1 MTDQQLKDY
10 CEAEFENIDK
20 VVMELVSVVKEK
32 ADEFSTIEL
41 AALGTFIHNFYNGV
55 ENILKRVLFY
65 KQIEVKETSTWHKDL
80 LRVSFESGIIPTDLY
95 HNLSNYLSFRHF
107 FVHAYSFSLNWE
119 NMKPLVESVDE
130 ILRQFKQNLY
140 NYIGQF

>member
-41 AALGTFIHNFYNGV
+41 AAIGTFIHNF
-55 ENILKRVLFY
+55 
-65 KQIEVKETSTWHKDL
+65 
-80 LRVSFESGIIPTDLY
+80 
-95 HNLSNYLSFRHF
+95 
-107 FVHAYSFSLNWE
+107 
-119 NMKPLVESVDE
+119 
-130 ILRQFKQNLY
+130 
-140 NYIGQF
+140 

>member
-20 VVMELVSVVKEK
+20 VVMELLSVVKAK
-32 ADEFSTIEL
+32 GDEFSIIEL
-41 AALGTFIHNFYNGV
+41 AAMGTFIHNFYNGV

-65 KQIEVKETSTWHKDL
+65 KEIEVKDTPTWHKDL
-80 LRVSFESGIIPTDLY
+80 LKASFENGIIGVDLY
-95 HNLSNYLSFRHF
+95 NRVSNYLSFRHF
-107 FVHAYSFSLNWE
+107 FVHAYGFSLNWE
-119 NMKPLVESVDE
+119 DMKPLVEGIQE
-130 ILRQFKQNLY
+130 GLKQFKQEIY